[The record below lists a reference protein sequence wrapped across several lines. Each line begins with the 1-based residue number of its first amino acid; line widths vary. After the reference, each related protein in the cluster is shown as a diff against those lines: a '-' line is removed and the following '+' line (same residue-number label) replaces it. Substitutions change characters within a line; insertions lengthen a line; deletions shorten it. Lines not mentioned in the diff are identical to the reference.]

1 MKINNTKKL
10 EICKRNRE
18 NILTKQSSALYR
30 YLDQQ
35 QLDPH
40 KGNGFSFSLVHES
53 DQLFHNV
60 LATLQSYLFKYES

>member
-1 MKINNTKKL
+1 MKINYTKKL

-40 KGNGFSFSLVHES
+40 KGNAFSFSFIES